1 MCDIHSAISVYI
13 DEPKDKT
20 QDSYALYL
28 ISAGYAQI
36 TINHVD
42 YHCISPAILCL
53 NDRQQLYIRSGD
65 NLTVSAAF
73 FSPEFL
79 SKALTN
85 EVIHSTSLRDLCQN
99 YDFLMMLPFIC
110 NYISAS
116 IHNNVSQNAVCS
128 AQSLLKDCAA
138 LLTDEHPLSLCRAR
152 AKLIDCLHLCEN
164 AISDSKKPHAKY
176 PKTLHIPEN
185 YPEVKQALH
194 IIWNSYSDPAVNT
207 AYLLEELHINKEKLS
222 KQFREAIGTSP
233 YQYLLQYRLSIACD
247 KLLHTNDT
255 IDHISEVCGFTTY
268 ITFTTIFKK
277 KLGVSPS
284 AFRIGERKMRKQ
296 KDSA

>member
-99 YDFLMMLPFIC
+99 YDFLMML
-110 NYISAS
+110 
-116 IHNNVSQNAVCS
+116 QG
-128 AQSLLKDCAA
+128 
-138 LLTDEHPLSLCRAR
+138 TDE
-152 AKLIDCLHLCEN
+152 N
-164 AISDSKKPHAKY
+164 
-176 PKTLHIPEN
+176 
-185 YPEVKQALH
+185 
-194 IIWNSYSDPAVNT
+194 
-207 AYLLEELHINKEKLS
+207 
-222 KQFREAIGTSP
+222 F
-233 YQYLLQYRLSIACD
+233 IA
-247 KLLHTNDT
+247 
-255 IDHISEVCGFTTY
+255 GF
-268 ITFTTIFKK
+268 
-277 KLGVSPS
+277 
-284 AFRIGERKMRKQ
+284 
-296 KDSA
+296 